1 MAFLA
6 SLVSWQRAVV
16 VSRLSDAFRAA
27 GAQRRGFSRAVAVG
41 CGSWLL
47 VGFLAVAAP
56 PVSAPVTRAPEYAL
70 KAAYLFN
77 FIQFIQWPGSDLT
90 AIDAPIVIALLGEDP
105 FGGALDQAVKDKTV
119 HGRRFEIRRIKNPGE
134 LRDCHVLFVCGS
146 ESRRIPEILA
156 AVRKKGI
163 LTVSDIEWFA
173 EQGGMINFFMESN
186 RVRFKINPAAAE
198 GAGIRIS
205 SQLLK
210 LGMIVSGK
218 ADARK

>member
-1 MAFLA
+1 LSNAFL
-6 SLVSWQRAVV
+6 
-16 VSRLSDAFRAA
+16 AA
-27 GAQRRGFSRAVAVG
+27 GAQRRGFWSAVAVG
-41 CGSWLL
+41 CGAWLV
-47 VGFLAVAAP
+47 VGFQAVAAP

-77 FIQFIQWPGSDLT
+77 FIQFIQWPSNDLS
-90 AIDAPIVIALLGEDP
+90 AVNAPVVIALLGEDP

-119 HGRRFEIRRIKNPGE
+119 HGRRFEIRRVKNPGE

-173 EQGGMINFFMESN
+173 EQGGMINFFTENN
-186 RVRFKINPAAAE
+186 RVRFKINPDAAE